1 MSERHSV
8 PALVVPKVSIQP
20 LKRLPR
26 GHEQFDENFLQ
37 ELLASHPELL
47 PIDAIRED
55 AGPLVFVGREVPV
68 ASGSIDNLY
77 LSAAGYPVVV
87 ETKLWRNPQARREV
101 LAQLLEYIKD
111 LRSKDASWFEA
122 QWRSARA
129 AVAGAESSLWQQL
142 IDRSGED
149 LEEGELFDRINRAL
163 GRGDIIGMVV
173 GDGIETRLQSL
184 VDDLCRDTPHLRYAL
199 TLVELACYEHT
210 VIGTGGLLVVPR
222 IVQNVEPVERA
233 YIRIEVA
240 SQLESQLVIRPVV
253 ESESVERPGSR
264 VTLTEGDL
272 LASVEQSAGQ
282 HCRDQMQAFY
292 GDLVKSFEL
301 EPEFKAAAVMLKVP
315 DTVEGRPGVSVL
327 AMEREGR
334 VYNPKFLSGQLAR
347 WGVDRGDAK
356 KVAADYW
363 QTLHGIDARFD
374 PAGIEH
380 KASSRFIPF
389 MDLVAKLPEIKEAV
403 GKVVATIRQKAED
416 TGRDSIGESGA
427 P

>member
-1 MSERHSV
+1 MSERHSG
-8 PALVVPKVSIQP
+8 PALVVPTVSYQP

-26 GHEQFDENFLQ
+26 AHERFDENFLQ

-47 PIDAIRED
+47 PVDTVRED
-55 AGPLVFVGREVPV
+55 VGPLVFVGREVPV

-77 LSAAGYPVVV
+77 LSTAGCPVVV

-101 LAQLLEYIKD
+101 VAQLLEYIKD

-129 AVAGAESSLWQQL
+129 GGAGADSSLWQQL
-142 IDRSGED
+142 IERAGDD
-149 LEEGELFDRINRAL
+149 LEEGELFDRVNRAL

-173 GDGIETRLQSL
+173 GDGIETRLQAL

-199 TLVELACYEHT
+199 TLVELACYEHPA
-210 VIGTGGLLVVPR
+210 IGNGGLLVVPR
-222 IVQNVEPVERA
+222 IVQSVEPVERA

-240 SQLESQLVIRPVV
+240 SQLESQLAIRPVV
-253 ESESVERPGSR
+253 EAESTERPGSR
-264 VTLTEGDL
+264 VTLTEGDF
-272 LASVEQSAGQ
+272 LASVEKSTDRQ
-282 HCRDQMQAFY
+282 CRDQIQAFY

-334 VYNPKFLSGQLAR
+334 VYNPKFLSGQLSR
-347 WGVDRGDAK
+347 WGVDKGEAK
-356 KVAADYW
+356 QVAADYW
-363 QTLHGIDARFD
+363 QTLHGIDGRFD

-380 KASSRFIPF
+380 KASSRFVPF
-389 MDLVAKLPEIKEAV
+389 MDLAAKLPAIKEAV
-403 GKVVATIRQKAED
+403 GKVVATIRQKAEEV
-416 TGRDSIGESGA
+416 GGESA
-427 P
+427 SQD